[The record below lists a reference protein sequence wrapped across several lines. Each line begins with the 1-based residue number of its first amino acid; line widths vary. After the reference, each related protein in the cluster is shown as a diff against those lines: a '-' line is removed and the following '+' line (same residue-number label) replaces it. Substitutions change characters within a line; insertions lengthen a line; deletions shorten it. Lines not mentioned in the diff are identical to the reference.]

1 MLVQICNSILL
12 FGLHAQIKNKFHKKS
27 RKGNMAEETK
37 KTTKT
42 EKQKK
47 ERSARTWSS
56 TKILDCVAYF
66 AIIFIAVA
74 LIFRLAFR
82 NNTPD
87 VAKAFAS
94 IGECLAYVICIWL
107 GFYWTMRT
115 RKGRWTKQTI
125 WWLVGW
131 IVATVVI
138 VIVYIFAII

>member
-1 MLVQICNSILL
+1 
-12 FGLHAQIKNKFHKKS
+12 
-27 RKGNMAEETK
+27 MAEETK
-37 KTTKT
+37 TQKKTKTT
-42 EKQKK
+42 KQKK
-47 ERSARTWSS
+47 ERTARTWSS

-74 LIFRLAFR
+74 LIFRLAFK

-87 VAKAFAS
+87 VANAFAS
-94 IGECLAYVICIWL
+94 IGECLAYIICIWL

-115 RKGRWTKQTI
+115 RKGRWTKQSI

-138 VIVYIFAII
+138 VVIYIFAII